1 MSQRRLKWMRL
12 KIRTDSEEIFNF
24 IRKKSYSDVIGA
36 GFTKYETIH
45 NGVSATFNRKSIV
58 LEPVLD
64 PFGDIFE
71 FERIIF
77 DQIDFS
83 IQIIS
88 NRSCLLTFYNPPKT
102 VKPLIDFLSSND
114 GVDIAYGN
122 LAIDLRNFMKVIRD
136 NFGVKIFEISKVKVS
151 NIPVAEKTK
160 ATLELSSSSDAL
172 KDLKAFIGNDDFK
185 LDRIKATGLFYDS
198 KLAFEISSSASGIV
212 PEQYFSIFNDTMIHI
227 ERDKL

>member
-1 MSQRRLKWMRL
+1 MSQLRVKWMRL
-12 KIRTDSEEIFNF
+12 KIRTDSEAIFNF
-24 IRKKSYSDVIGA
+24 IRNKPYSDAIGA
-36 GFTKYETIH
+36 GFTKYETIQ

-64 PFGDIFE
+64 PFGDMLE
-71 FERIIF
+71 FERVIF

-83 IQIIS
+83 IQTIS

-102 VKPLIDFLSSND
+102 VKPFIDFLSSDD

-136 NFGVKIFEISKVKVS
+136 NFGLKVFGISKVKVS

-172 KDLKAFIGNDDFK
+172 RDLKLFIGNDNFK
-185 LDRIKATGLFYDS
+185 LDKIKATGLFHES
-198 KLAFEISSSASGIV
+198 KLVFEISSSASATV
-212 PEQYFSIFNDTMIHI
+212 PQEYFTIFNNTIRLI
-227 ERDKL
+227 EEVKL